1 MSSKDYDKIKR
12 IIDDIVGVNT
22 MQGKNLKKAIK
33 NYFDTKPVSVKL
45 VSPKTSYTQS
55 FNSKN
60 DSIDKR
66 MNEAMERYTSKLR
79 EETQVLKRK
88 GKFKGNCSITGG
100 WDE

>member
-1 MSSKDYDKIKR
+1 MTLQDYNAIKEL
-12 IIDDIVGVNT
+12 IDGIVGIET
-22 MQGKNLKKAIK
+22 KQGENLKIAIK

-100 WDE
+100 